1 MKTTWLVI
9 SLAVFSV
16 HAYAQV
22 GELYNAEVTENTSV
36 TNPAK
41 VMKAVE
47 GQWLAFSLPALDG
60 SRSPCCWKGQWNRNG
75 EVGCSLENRHQ
86 SYGTRSDA
94 PLAENVIV
102 FAEIRKG
109 QVHNLR
115 VVGES
120 CPVEGDGAKVTWI
133 GKVDDKAGLD
143 WLESVARSDDRD
155 SAGDSALYA
164 LSLHGS
170 DDASERLYELAKE
183 SKGDLS
189 EEAIFWL
196 GEARAEDGFKQLKR
210 LLAELPKGERRR
222 AINFALSQNDTAE
235 AAELL
240 FEISKSDADPEQR
253 GEAMFWLA
261 EEYPQRAQGW
271 LLEVIKTEQDED
283 VLEQAVF
290 AISQLPDSEGDR
302 ILLSLAKNAEV
313 PRIVRRQA
321 LFWLAN
327 SDSDDSVAAL
337 AELLTR

>member
-1 MKTTWLVI
+1 MKTRWLAM
-9 SLAVFSV
+9 SLAVFSA

-41 VMKAVE
+41 IMSAVE

-60 SRSPCCWKGQWNRNG
+60 TRSPCCWKGTWKGDG
-75 EVGCSLENRHQ
+75 EVGCSLQIRHQ

-102 FAEIRKG
+102 FAGIRKG

-120 CPVEGDGAKVTWI
+120 CPVEGDGAQVTWI
-133 GKVDDKAGLD
+133 GDVNNKAGLD
-143 WLESVARSDDRD
+143 WLESVARSDDRE

-164 LSLHGS
+164 LALHGS
-170 DDASERLYELAKE
+170 DDASKRLYELAKE
-183 SKGDLS
+183 PTGDLS

-196 GEARAEDGFKQLKR
+196 GEARAEEGFKLLKR
-210 LLAELPKGERRR
+210 LLADLPKGERRR
-222 AINFALSQNDTAE
+222 AINFALSQNDTAQ

-240 FEISKSDADPEQR
+240 FEISKTDPDPEQR

-261 EEYPQRAQGW
+261 QEYPQRAKSW
-271 LLEVIKTEQDED
+271 LLEVINTEQDED

-290 AISQLPDSEGDR
+290 AISQLPDGDA
-302 ILLSLAKNAEV
+302 ILLDLAKNAEV

-327 SDSDDSVAAL
+327 SDNDESVAAL
-337 AELLTR
+337 AELLTH